1 MAKKKPPKVHRTD
14 SAVEFKLLIEP
25 FDDPVAKR
33 SGVAFHFRT
42 TEEFQNFVYELVL
55 ETRVNDRKI
64 SFNIVGL
71 KTPLSDFPRPG
82 PAMGRYEMENLQ
94 MGEYTIIVDR
104 RGKKVNQFKV
114 DINDTIR
121 VLRGTK
127 DGKFI
132 DIFTDRSK
140 WMTRVD

>member
-33 SGVAFHFRT
+33 SGIAFLFRT

-55 ETRVNDRKI
+55 ETERDDRKI
-64 SFNIVGL
+64 FFNIVGL

-82 PAMGRYEMENLQ
+82 PAMGRYEMESPEP
-94 MGEYTIIVDR
+94 GEYTIVVDR
-104 RGKKVNQFKV
+104 RGKKANQFKV
-114 DINDTIR
+114 DISSAVKITR
-121 VLRGTK
+121 VTK
-127 DGKFI
+127 EGKFI
-132 DIFTDRSK
+132 DILTDRTE
-140 WMTRVD
+140 WMRRPE

>member
-25 FDDPVAKR
+25 FNDPVAKR
-33 SGVAFHFRT
+33 SGIAFYFRT

-55 ETRVNDRKI
+55 GTRVDNRKI

-82 PAMGRYEMENLQ
+82 PAVGKFEMENPQ
-94 MGEYTIIVDR
+94 PGEYTIIVDR
-104 RGKKVNQFKV
+104 RGKKANQFKV
-114 DINDTIR
+114 DIRDAIR

-132 DIFTDRSK
+132 DVFTDRSM
-140 WMTRVD
+140 WMKRIE